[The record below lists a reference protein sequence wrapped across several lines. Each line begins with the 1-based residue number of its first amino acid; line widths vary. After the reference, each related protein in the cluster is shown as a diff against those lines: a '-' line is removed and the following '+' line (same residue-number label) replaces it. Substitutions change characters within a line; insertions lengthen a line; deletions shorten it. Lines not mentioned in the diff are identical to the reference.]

1 MNRTPPHWLRTFLI
15 IFAGQGFSLLGS
27 AAVNFAFVWWLTAE
41 TGSATVLAYASIAAI
56 LPQAL
61 LGPLAGPYIDRWDR
75 RVTMIAADI
84 AIAAASVVMFFAF
97 RAGTPPIGLAV
108 AIIAVRSA
116 GAAFH
121 TPASQAAVPMYVPAD
136 QLMRVAGWNFFLSS
150 GVAMAGPVLGA
161 FLMATASI
169 EAVIGL
175 DIAGAVLA
183 VTSLMLVRIPHPERV
198 EAAGEGALNGGPGT
212 GFARFIA
219 EFAEGWRELTNQRGL
234 LDLTL
239 AIAAV
244 TVLYMPLNAL
254 FPLMTFEHF
263 SGGAAEASYVELA
276 FGAGM
281 LAGSLALGVFLARV
295 SGVRLVAG
303 AIVGLGALV
312 AVSGLLPPGAFWVFV
327 GLCVLMGVTAPLF
340 GAPITAMFQTLI
352 DPVKLGR
359 VMALYTTIAMLAAPV
374 GLVAA
379 GPIAERTGVAA
390 WFAVTGV
397 LIAVMGVVVWALPAV
412 RGLDGEME
420 AATAAAAAGAIAA
433 ADEGAGVATGE
444 GAEA

>member
-61 LGPLAGPYIDRWDR
+61 LGPLAGPYVDRWDR
-75 RVTMIAADI
+75 RVTMIVADVV
-84 AIAAASVVMFFAF
+84 IAAASVVMLFAF
-97 RAGTPPIGLAV
+97 RGGTPPIGLVV

-169 EAVIGL
+169 EAVIGI
-175 DIAGAVLA
+175 DIVGAALA
-183 VTSLMLVRIPHPERV
+183 VTSLMLVRIPHPERAEV
-198 EAAGEGALNGGPGT
+198 GGEGALSDGPGT
-212 GFARFIA
+212 GPARFVA
-219 EFAEGWRELTNQRGL
+219 EFAEGWRELVRHRGL

-312 AVSGLLPPGAFWVFV
+312 AVSGLLPPGAFWFFV

-352 DPVKLGR
+352 DPAKLGR
-359 VMALYTTIAMLAAPV
+359 VMSLYTTIAMLAAPV

-412 RGLDGEME
+412 RGLDGAME